1 MCQTLQVSRS
11 GFYKWQTRR
20 PSRRA
25 VETRQLDLQIQQ
37 VYQEHQGR
45 VGSPKVTI
53 ELKDSGIACSRPRVA
68 RRMQQMGLKARTHR
82 RFRVTTNSQ
91 HKYPVAANLLQREFI
106 QSQRD
111 SVWVSDITYIGTQEG
126 WLYLSVFID
135 LYSRRVVG
143 WSCSPAL
150 GHEMV
155 VQALQR
161 AVWQRQPP
169 QGLMIHSDRGV
180 QYACTGFR
188 EILKKYR
195 FVQSMSRKGNCWD
208 NAVAESFFKTLKTEL
223 VYLRTFITRAQAH
236 REILEYIEGYYNRR
250 RRHATL
256 NYKTPVA
263 FEQKQK
269 AA

>member
-1 MCQTLQVSRS
+1 MCQTFQVSRS
-11 GFYKWQTRR
+11 GFYQWLPQR

-25 VETRQLDLQIQQ
+25 VATRQLDVAIQEI
-37 VYQEHQGR
+37 YQTHQGR
-45 VGSPKVTI
+45 VGSPKITI
-53 ELKDSGIACSRPRVA
+53 ELQERGLACSRPRVA
-68 RRMQQMGLKARTHR
+68 RRMRQLGLKARTRR
-82 RFRVTTNSQ
+82 RFRVTTDSRHQ
-91 HKYPVAANLLQREFI
+91 YPVAANLLQREFS
-106 QSQRD
+106 QSRPNQ
-111 SVWVSDITYIGTQEG
+111 VWVSDITYIGTREG

-143 WSCSPAL
+143 WCCSPTL

-155 VQALQR
+155 VQARQR
-161 AVWQRQPP
+161 AIGQRHPT

-188 EILKKYR
+188 KRLKKYK
-195 FVQSMSRKGNCWD
+195 FKQSMSRKGNCWD

-223 VYLRTFITRAQAH
+223 VYLRTFNTRAQAQ
-236 REILEYIEGYYNRR
+236 REILEYIEGYYNRQ

-256 NYKTPVA
+256 NYQTPVA
-263 FEQKQK
+263 FEQQQK

>member
-11 GFYKWQTRR
+11 GFYRWKTCR
-20 PSRRA
+20 PSRRQ
-25 VETRQLDLQIQQ
+25 TRTQYLDRNIQD
-37 VYQEHQGR
+37 VYQAHQGR
-45 VGSPKVTI
+45 VGSPKVAA
-53 ELKDSGIACSRPRVA
+53 ELQAHGIACSRPLVA
-68 RRMQQMGLKARTHR
+68 RRMRQMGLQARTR
-82 RFRVTTNSQ
+82 RRYRVTTHS
-91 HKYPVAANLLQREFI
+91 HHRYPVSANLLQRAFT
-106 QSQRD
+106 QSRPNQ
-111 SVWVSDITYIGTQEG
+111 VWVSDITYIGTREG
-126 WLYLSVFID
+126 WLYLSVFLD

-143 WSCSPAL
+143 WSCSSSL

-161 AVWQRQPP
+161 AIGRRQPAR
-169 QGLMIHSDRGV
+169 GLLIHSDRGV

-188 EILKKYR
+188 AELQKHGC
-195 FVQSMSRKGNCWD
+195 VQSMSRKGDCWD

-223 VYLRTFITRAQAH
+223 VYLRTFKTRAQAQ

-256 NYKTPVA
+256 NYQTPVA
-263 FEQKQK
+263 FEHKQK